1 MRPPRPRTPP
11 PDAPRV
17 PLTVVTGP
25 ANAAKAGAVLE
36 RLAEANR
43 AGRDPILVVPT
54 SGDVAVYRRELA
66 EKADTVLG
74 PRIVR
79 FDGLLTVMA
88 RRAGVLDRPITA
100 GQRELLVAQ
109 VAAGLELTA
118 LAESAA
124 TPGFA
129 RAAARFLSEVTATGA
144 AAGWAIT
151 ALREWGVAQGRPA
164 YGQDLA
170 ALVAGYADA
179 LRALGRPDPET
190 YARRVT
196 DVLAKEPERWG
207 GQPVL
212 LYGFDDL
219 TPVEQRVVE
228 ALGQAPV
235 DAPVTISLPA
245 EPGRVA
251 LAAGARLVA
260 ELEQLG
266 ERRPLEADAEFYAP
280 AARAQLHAVE
290 RTLFEGGPGGLAA
303 GTPRAPAGDAVL
315 LLEGGGERAELE
327 LVAAE
332 IAVRLDAGWRPEELV
347 VVARDLDRSA
357 PAILEV
363 LTDFGVPAAA
373 PWRSTVAATSLG
385 TGLIALLRCAFLGGQ
400 STPADLVT
408 YLRSPGVLAD
418 PSRVDDLEA
427 LVRKR
432 GIVSA
437 ASTRERWR
445 RLVADAPRGAEGE
458 EDPLDAIER
467 LTGAAQAGTDALLDA
482 VEAEA
487 VRLIVRAEGPAV
499 RAAGTIDAGGRDA
512 IQALAAVR
520 RWVEE
525 LRELAPAGLV
535 PPARALPGL
544 LAELVVRLG
553 PEPGPGVVAVM
564 DPLAIRGRRVR
575 GLFLVRMQ
583 DGAFPTTARPD
594 PFLDEDDRRGLE
606 GWRLPP
612 VEDAMAAERHLFY
625 STVSRPTELLAVSW
639 HLADDDT
646 GQPRGRSPFV
656 DDLDDVLA
664 AGTPVRR
671 RRLGAVDWDGTPPAG
686 RPPATVSPAPVQ
698 RAALV
703 AQAHVEPRREAEVPP
718 LTEPAVLA
726 ALGAHDTF
734 SATALE
740 TLLDCPVKWFVER
753 WLRGEE
759 LEPAPEQMARGSLA
773 HRVLE
778 EVFRGLN
785 RPLTRDVLPEARR
798 LLGEA
803 LEDHRDTFRLSAD
816 ASRSRSIVRRL
827 QADLERFLDHAAA
840 DEDGYVP
847 SYFELAF
854 GERDSDLDA
863 VPIGEGLRLKGHVDR
878 VDVEPASSPERA
890 QLPRRAVIVDYK
902 GASVP
907 AQASWLADRKVQAAV
922 YLHALRVLLEL
933 DVAGALYQPVR
944 GAKLVARGAVRD
956 DVEPGFPVAP
966 ADRLDA
972 DAFEALLRDVLDLVR
987 AAVAQV
993 RTGALVPTP
1002 ETCAYGGGGC
1012 DHPMICRRPRPAK
1025 R

>member
-1 MRPPRPRTPP
+1 
-11 PDAPRV
+11 V
-17 PLTVVTGP
+17 PLTIVTGP

-36 RLAEANR
+36 RLAAANR

-54 SGDVAVYRRELA
+54 AGDVAVYRRELA
-66 EKADTVLG
+66 GRADTVMG
-74 PRIVR
+74 PRVLR
-79 FDGLLTVMA
+79 FDGLLTLMA
-88 RRAGVLDRPITA
+88 RRAGVRERPITA

-109 VAAGLELTA
+109 VAARLELTA

-129 RAAARFLSEVTATGA
+129 RAAARFLSEVTATGTGP
-144 AAGWAIT
+144 GWAIT
-151 ALREWGVAQGRPA
+151 ALREWGAAQGRPA

-190 YARRVT
+190 HARRVT
-196 DVLAKEPERWG
+196 DVLAQEPARWG

-228 ALGQAPV
+228 VLGQKPV
-235 DAPVTISLPA
+235 DAPVAISLPA

-266 ERRPLEADAEFYAP
+266 EREALDADAEFYAP
-280 AARAQLHAVE
+280 GARAQLHAVE

-303 GTPRAPAGDAVL
+303 GAPRAPAGDAVL

-347 VVARDLDRSA
+347 VVARDVDRSA

-363 LTDFGVPAAA
+363 LTDFGIPAAA
-373 PWRSTVAATSLG
+373 PWRATVAATWLG
-385 TGLIALLRCAFLGGQ
+385 AGLTALLRCALLG
-400 STPADLVT
+400 SRSAPADLVA
-408 YLRSPGVLAD
+408 YLRTPGVVAD
-418 PSRVDDLEA
+418 PGPVDDLEA
-427 LVRKR
+427 LVRRR

-437 ASTRERWR
+437 ASARERWA
-445 RLVADAPRGAEGE
+445 RLVADGPRRAAGE
-458 EDPLDAIER
+458 EDPLEAVGR
-467 LTGAAQAGTDALLDA
+467 LTGAATAGTDELLDA
-482 VEAEA
+482 IEAEA
-487 VRLIVRAEGPAV
+487 VRLVARGEGPSVRAGAV
-499 RAAGTIDAGGRDA
+499 DAGGRDA

-520 RWVEE
+520 RWVAE

-535 PPARALPGL
+535 PAPRALPGL

-553 PEPGPGVVAVM
+553 PDPGPGVVAVM

-671 RRLGAVDWDGTPPAG
+671 RRLGAVDWEGTPPAG
-686 RPPATVSPAPVQ
+686 RPPAAVAPAPVA
-698 RAALV
+698 RAAL
-703 AQAHVEPRREAEVPP
+703 AARAHVEPRREAEVPS

-740 TLLDCPVKWFVER
+740 ALLDCPVKWFVER

-778 EVFRGLN
+778 EVFRGLG

-827 QADLERFLDHAAA
+827 QADLERYLDHAAA

-847 SYFELAF
+847 TWFELAF
-854 GERDSDLDA
+854 GERDSELDA

-878 VDVEPASSPERA
+878 VDVEPLSAPERA
-890 QLPRRAVIVDYK
+890 HLPRRAVIVDYK

-972 DAFEALLRDVLDLVR
+972 DAFEALIGEVLDLVR
-987 AAVAQV
+987 GAVAQV
-993 RTGALVPTP
+993 RTGTLVPTP